1 MIDLSVVIPNLNEE
15 KTIEICIKKALNEIS
30 RLGIEG
36 EVLISDNGSTDG
48 SDELAKKAGA
58 RVVYCKEK
66 GYGNALKE
74 GIKNAKGKYVIMG
87 DADNTYDFSQIGNF
101 YQKAISDEDIAMV
114 LGSRFKGK
122 IEKGAMPFLHQYI
135 GNPFLTFMIN
145 ILFKANISDS
155 QCGLRLFKKECY
167 DSIKFNS
174 LGMEFA
180 TEIIVEFIT
189 NNYKIVEIPTS
200 LSKDAEDR
208 KPHLRTFH
216 DGFRI
221 LFYLINKKYRK

>member
-30 RLGIEG
+30 RLGISG
-36 EVLISDNGSTDG
+36 EVIISDNGSTDG

-74 GIKNAKGKYVIMG
+74 GIKNAKGKYIIMG
-87 DADNTYDFSQIGNF
+87 DADNTYDFSQLGNF
-101 YQKAISDEDIAMV
+101 YQKAISDKNISMV
-114 LGSRFKGK
+114 LGSRFKGG
-122 IEKGAMPFLHQYI
+122 IEKGAMPFLHRYI
-135 GNPFLTFMIN
+135 GNPFLTFMLN
-145 ILFKANISDS
+145 LLFKSNISDS

-167 DSIKFNS
+167 DAITFKA

-180 TEIIVEFIT
+180 TEIIVEFIM
-189 NNYKIVEIPTS
+189 NNYKIVEIPTT
-200 LSKDAEDR
+200 LSKDDAER
-208 KPHLRTFH
+208 KPHLRTFR

-221 LFYLINKKYRK
+221 LFYLLNRKYMK